1 MNTEA
6 DKKILLLFIRYQI
19 NENPD
24 HVVSTKK
31 IPTNGNPALINQE
44 EDT

>member
-19 NENPD
+19 NENPKQD
-24 HVVSTKK
+24 QVSTKD
-31 IPTNGNPALINQE
+31 TNKMAILLS
-44 EDT
+44 

>member
-6 DKKILLLFIRYQI
+6 DKKILCYLLGIKLMRTQ
-19 NENPD
+19 D
-24 HVVSTKK
+24 QVSTKD
-31 IPTNGNPALINQE
+31 TNNGNPALINQE

>member
-19 NENPD
+19 NENPKD
-24 HVVSTKK
+24 QVSTKD
-31 IPTNGNPALINQE
+31 TNNGNPALINQE

>member
-24 HVVSTKK
+24 QVSTKD
-31 IPTNGNPALINQE
+31 TNNGNPALINQE